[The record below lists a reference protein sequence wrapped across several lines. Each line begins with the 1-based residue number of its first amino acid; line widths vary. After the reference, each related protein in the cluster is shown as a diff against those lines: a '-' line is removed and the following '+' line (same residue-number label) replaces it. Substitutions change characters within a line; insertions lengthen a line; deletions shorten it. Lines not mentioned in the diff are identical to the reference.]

1 MISQLDVNLLI
12 EHELTKTAE
21 STTSALTVHAG
32 HQTADK
38 MSAVSAASQSVTGHQ
53 PLSATELIKDGN
65 DRWPVDCKLST
76 NHSEA
81 LCLVRQSSAHEE
93 QPLCCKL
100 EPSADIKTS
109 DTDGLAAE
117 IDSSSTTQCA
127 LEQTTTNLPPAHESV
142 ELASKSSTETVAEL
156 CENRLS
162 THEINNNC
170 RRSYPAHSKKV
181 VGKGRDAVVRKS
193 KRCNRGRRYHELMS
207 QGMLPHH
214 ASRKHSRSL
223 TLYDTSHTCVLFA
236 VYHSGLSCILSI
248 SLDSEN

>member
-12 EHELTKTAE
+12 ERELTKNAE

-53 PLSATELIKDGN
+53 PLSATDVIKDGC
-65 DRWPVDCKLST
+65 DRWPIDCKLST

-81 LCLVRQSSAHEE
+81 LCLVRQSSADEE

-100 EPSADIKTS
+100 EPSTDIKTS

-117 IDSSSTTQCA
+117 SDSSLTIQCA
-127 LEQTTTNLPPAHESV
+127 LEQTTTSLPPAHESV
-142 ELASKSSTETVAEL
+142 ELVSKCSAAVAEL

-170 RRSYPAHSKKV
+170 RRSYAAHSKKV

-207 QGMLPHH
+207 QGVIPHH
-214 ASRKHSRSL
+214 ASRKHFRSL
-223 TLYDTSHTCVLFA
+223 TL
-236 VYHSGLSCILSI
+236 
-248 SLDSEN
+248 